1 MKNFTIWALSQFDSL
16 VNALAKNSRV
26 QEDFKVDD
34 ASGNSCNAEFIT
46 DLLEDLETG
55 ANYAQMD
62 NISLGNF
69 CFIYDKKTRKTSI
82 INIRSNKFVT
92 TYCSLNDFMSAK
104 VGFGVCW
111 AKYNNVERPK
121 FPVKKRLSEL
131 KPHDIFRLYTDRK
144 YEFVGTTSDGKY
156 IGYDSKDTGK
166 KFYSFL
172 EGDCTVWE

>member
-1 MKNFTIWALSQFDSL
+1 MKNFTTWALSQFDSL

-26 QEDFKVDD
+26 QEDFKADD
-34 ASGNSCNAEFIT
+34 ASSNSCNTEFIA

-55 ANYAQMD
+55 ANEAHMD
-62 NISLGNF
+62 GISLGNF

-121 FPVKKRLSEL
+121 FPVKKRFSEL
-131 KPHDIFRLYTDRK
+131 KPHDIFSLYTGRK
-144 YEFVGTTSDGKY
+144 YEFVGVTSDGKY
-156 IGYDSKDTGK
+156 VGYDSKNTEK
-166 KFYSFL
+166 KFFSFV
-172 EGDCTVWE
+172 EDKCTVWE